1 MKKSLSNKP
10 YLLPMMT
17 DLVPI
22 STLFVGLNGLIA
34 FALSYIAASERV
46 KTRVWH
52 GESKDDVVMQV
63 DPLMNPSPWVL
74 AIERLT
80 RRQLEKSEV
89 DAGALQRKV
98 RAHGNFAEYVPHGLL
113 FVVVLELMQA
123 QSWLIWL
130 LGGSLTIARIA
141 HAYGLINRYGPSI
154 SRATGFFLTWFVYI
168 IGSMACLYYSV
179 REL

>member
-1 MKKSLSNKP
+1 
-10 YLLPMMT
+10 MMT

-22 STLFVGLNGLIA
+22 SALFVGLNGFIA

-52 GESKDDVVMQV
+52 GESKEDIVMQV
-63 DPLMNPSPWVL
+63 NPLANPSPWVL
-74 AIERLT
+74 AVERLAQ
-80 RRQLEKSEV
+80 RQLEKSEV

-98 RAHGNFAEYVPHGLL
+98 RAHSNFAEYVPQGLL
-113 FVVVLELMQA
+113 FIVVLELMQG
-123 QSWLIWL
+123 QTWLLWL

-141 HAYGLINRYGPSI
+141 HAYGLITKYGPSV

-168 IGSMACLYYSV
+168 IGSMACLYYGFQG
-179 REL
+179 LG